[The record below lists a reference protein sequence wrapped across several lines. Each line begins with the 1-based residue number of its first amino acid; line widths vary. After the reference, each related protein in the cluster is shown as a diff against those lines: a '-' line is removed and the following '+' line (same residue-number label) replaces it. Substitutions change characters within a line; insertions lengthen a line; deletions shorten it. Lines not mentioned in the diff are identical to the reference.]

1 MKRRTGPGQLS
12 LEVAD
17 RMAPTNPKYQ
27 GRHYR
32 SCLAEAHTI
41 IEAFRLRITELED
54 SLERL
59 KRDCDYRLSLC
70 VTRTAA
76 EEERQ
81 RAAAWMREKAAS
93 IVEGDEGIPTVMS
106 YAIDCIPN
114 PKPKFCTQEQL
125 DERLAQQS

>member
-12 LEVAD
+12 LEIAD
-17 RMAPTNPKYQ
+17 QMAPKNPKYQ

-32 SCLAEAHTI
+32 SCLEEAHTV
-41 IEAFRLRITELED
+41 IEAYRLRITELEV
-54 SLERL
+54 SMERL

-93 IVEGDEGIPTVMS
+93 IVEGKDEIPNAMS
-106 YAIDCIPN
+106 YAIDCLPN
-114 PKPKFCTQEQL
+114 PKPKFCTLEEL
-125 DERLAQQS
+125 DERRAKQS

>member
-17 RMAPTNPKYQ
+17 HLAPRNPKYQ
-27 GRHYR
+27 GRYYR
-32 SCLAEAHTI
+32 DCLAEAHTV
-41 IEAFRLRITELED
+41 IEAYRLRITELED
-54 SLERL
+54 SMERL

-81 RAAAWMREKAAS
+81 RAAAAMRYRAAE
-93 IVEGDEGIPTVMS
+93 IVEDKEGVPTALS
-106 YAIDCIPN
+106 HAIDCIPN
-114 PKPKFCTQEQL
+114 PKPKFCTQGEL
-125 DERLAQQS
+125 DVRLAKQS